1 MKAAEGSCD
10 KVAQYVKALG
20 NEFSVLSG
28 DDGLTLPFMTCGAKG
43 VISVASNL
51 IVSPLVEMVNAANSN
66 DYVSA
71 QKIFLKY
78 YHFFNAIFLEPNP
91 VPIKYCLKQSGIIN
105 SDAVRLPLSPLNEST
120 QKVLDSLLKEFQ
132 IV

>member
-10 KVAQYVKALG
+10 KVAHYVKVLG
-20 NEFSVLSG
+20 NDFSVLSG

-51 IVSPLVEMVNAANSN
+51 IASPLVEMVNAANNN
-66 DYVSA
+66 DYASA
-71 QKIFLKY
+71 QTLFLKY

-91 VPIKYCLKQSGIIN
+91 VPIKYCLKQAGILH
-105 SDAVRLPLSPLNEST
+105 SDAVRLPLSPLKEDT
-120 QKVLDSLLKEFQ
+120 KKVLDSLLKEFQ
-132 IV
+132 LV

>member
-51 IVSPLVEMVNAANSN
+51 IVSPLVQMVNAANKN
-66 DYVSA
+66 DYASA

-78 YHFFNAIFLEPNP
+78 YHFFNAIFHEPNP
-91 VPIKYCLKQSGIIN
+91 VPIKYCLKEAGIIH
-105 SDAVRLPLSPLNEST
+105 SDAVRLPLSSLKEET
-120 QKVLDSLLKEFQ
+120 KTTLDTLLKEYQ
-132 IV
+132 LV